1 MLMLFIKF
9 TYHKFNL
16 VVASFCNVLINE
28 VIKNDCR
35 RGFYDKAPLIST
47 MKSGDSFLGTSL

>member
-1 MLMLFIKF
+1 MLFIKF

-35 RGFYDKAPLIST
+35 MGFYDKSPLISI
-47 MKSGDSFLGTSL
+47 MKSADSLLGTSL